1 MSFSIFVLHLQEC
14 WLNRLSALELWD
26 NDVQPRYVV
35 NRVTAGDYN
44 CPKEVSTFLG
54 DLYTAFRTL
63 NLRNDHLRKRFDGMA
78 RFTSR

>member
-1 MSFSIFVLHLQEC
+1 M
-14 WLNRLSALELWD
+14 
-26 NDVQPRYVV
+26 QPRYVV

-63 NLRNDHLRKRFDGMA
+63 NLRNDHLRKRFDGMGQVHLQMKLIWLSQQISYMSFSQHA
-78 RFTSR
+78 